1 MAWTHVDLFSIKEF
15 PYICYFPD
23 LYFRPSDS
31 SEKRA
36 ERAQI
41 NEQIDE
47 KYGFYRHKDPVERVG
62 WLINM
67 HPVSCVSFFFQSC
80 LLFWSI
86 LKFWFFYLHKGLH
99 LQFLIH
105 TQRNFSFAVSFLGG
119 HFPFKT
125 K

>member
-1 MAWTHVDLFSIKEF
+1 MLRRFHTFLI
-15 PYICYFPD
+15 FPD

-47 KYGFYRHKDPVERVG
+47 KYGFYRHKDPMERVG

-67 HPVSCVSFFFQSC
+67 HPVSCFFSVLPFGEFCHFGSFTRFAFVISNSYPTELLICGLFFGRP
-80 LLFWSI
+80 L
-86 LKFWFFYLHKGLH
+86 
-99 LQFLIH
+99 
-105 TQRNFSFAVSFLGG
+105 
-119 HFPFKT
+119 PF
-125 K
+125 